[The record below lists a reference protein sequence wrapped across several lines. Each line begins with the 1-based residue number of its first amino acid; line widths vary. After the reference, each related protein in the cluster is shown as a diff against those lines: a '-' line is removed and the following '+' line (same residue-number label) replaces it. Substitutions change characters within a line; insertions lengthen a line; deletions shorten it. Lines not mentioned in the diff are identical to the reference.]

1 MESAQCTELTSSTY
15 STLDQFQTV
24 LLSEE
29 ATRLAHSTDTPF
41 GSALYAKDS
50 ILCNYCGKKNHLER
64 DCFKKKN
71 ANAGTGTVA
80 GTDAGG
86 ANFGYGRHGC
96 GGHGYGRDCGCGQG
110 KSSFILSQIK
120 ENTNQIES
128 KLTKHIS
135 KNKKRKIK
143 FKNKLNESL
152 SVSDKA
158 GKACNPATPTDTGLQ
173 KGKAG
178 NLATP
183 TDTSLQKGNA
193 SNSATLIEQADLSA
207 AQTGDLGSREGR

>member
-71 ANAGTGTVA
+71 ANAGTGTGA
-80 GTDAGG
+80 GTGAGG
-86 ANFGYGRHGC
+86 ANSGREGHERGGHVHGC
-96 GGHGYGRDCGCGQG
+96 GCGRGQR
-110 KSSFILSQIK
+110 KSFFYF
-120 ENTNQIES
+120 ES
-128 KLTKHIS
+128 
-135 KNKKRKIK
+135 
-143 FKNKLNESL
+143 
-152 SVSDKA
+152 
-158 GKACNPATPTDTGLQ
+158 
-173 KGKAG
+173 
-178 NLATP
+178 
-183 TDTSLQKGNA
+183 
-193 SNSATLIEQADLSA
+193 
-207 AQTGDLGSREGR
+207 